1 MINCEIWKVKIVLF
15 FPFVL
20 SLSKDQFDFIELTRR
35 TTFVIS
41 GFMFYVYIVKCIDE
55 SYYTGHT
62 DNIEKRISEHMLGKI
77 SCYTQKR
84 LPIKLVYIQS
94 FEERICAINAER
106 KIKKWIREKKE
117 ALIAKD
123 WKLLS
128 LISKTKQ

>member
-35 TTFVIS
+35 TTFVIA
-41 GFMFYVYIVKCIDE
+41 GFMF
-55 SYYTGHT
+55 
-62 DNIEKRISEHMLGKI
+62 SEHMLGKI

-106 KIKKWIREKKE
+106 KIKKWRREKKE